1 MSIFD
6 KLNKSEN
13 RTLNIIVVG
22 GGNVGTTI
30 TEQLSKEG
38 HHITVIDKRA
48 EIVNRISSTYDVMGI
63 VGNGSSYNVQ
73 MEAGIEGADLI
84 IAVTDSDELNLLCCT
99 MAKKVGNCAS
109 IARVRTPD
117 YSDELGYIREKL
129 GLSMIINPE
138 LEAANEIAR
147 LLRLPGA
154 ISINSFA
161 RGHAELIQ
169 FRIPEKNILSGKA
182 IMDLQEIFSNGLLIC
197 AVERDGEL
205 TIPKGAFVFHAGD
218 IVSFIATAQNAQ
230 KFFKKANIETRKV
243 SNTMIVGGGKI
254 SYYLAKQLLDT
265 GIEVKII
272 EQRPERCSEL
282 ASLLSRALIIC
293 GDGTD
298 ESLLMQSGLAQI
310 ESFIPI
316 TNIDE
321 ENILLTL
328 YAKNTTNAKVI
339 TKINRTNFHDVIA
352 GLDMDS
358 VVYPRYITSESII
371 AYARARQNSLGSNIE
386 TLYHIF
392 DNRAEAIEF
401 RITEDAPIANQP
413 IMKLSLKQDLL
424 IACINRRGKIIIP
437 SGHDCILPGDTVIVV
452 TKHSGFHEIG
462 DILA

>member
-1 MSIFD
+1 MSILD
-6 KLNKSEN
+6 KLSKAEK

-30 TEQLSKEG
+30 TERLSKEG
-38 HHITVIDKRA
+38 HHITVIDKNA

-63 VGNGSSYNVQ
+63 VGNGSSYSVQ
-73 MEAGIEGADLI
+73 MEAGIESADLI

-169 FRIPEKNILSGKA
+169 FKIPEKNILCGKA

-197 AVERDGEL
+197 AVEREGQL
-205 TIPKGAFVFHAGD
+205 TIPNGAFVFQESD

-230 KFFKKANIETRKV
+230 KFFKKAAIETRKV

-272 EQRPERCSEL
+272 EQRSERCLEL
-282 ASLLSRALIIC
+282 GVSARPRADYLRRRH
-293 GDGTD
+293 GRK
-298 ESLLMQSGLAQI
+298 
-310 ESFIPI
+310 P
-316 TNIDE
+316 
-321 ENILLTL
+321 
-328 YAKNTTNAKVI
+328 
-339 TKINRTNFHDVIA
+339 
-352 GLDMDS
+352 
-358 VVYPRYITSESII
+358 
-371 AYARARQNSLGSNIE
+371 AYAVG
-386 TLYHIF
+386 TLHKPNLSSRSPISTKKTFCSRCTPKKQRTPRSSPKSTEPIF
-392 DNRAEAIEF
+392 
-401 RITEDAPIANQP
+401 T
-413 IMKLSLKQDLL
+413 
-424 IACINRRGKIIIP
+424 
-437 SGHDCILPGDTVIVV
+437 T
-452 TKHSGFHEIG
+452 
-462 DILA
+462 

>member
-1 MSIFD
+1 
-6 KLNKSEN
+6 
-13 RTLNIIVVG
+13 
-22 GGNVGTTI
+22 
-30 TEQLSKEG
+30 
-38 HHITVIDKRA
+38 
-48 EIVNRISSTYDVMGI
+48 
-63 VGNGSSYNVQ
+63 
-73 MEAGIEGADLI
+73 
-84 IAVTDSDELNLLCCT
+84 
-99 MAKKVGNCAS
+99 
-109 IARVRTPD
+109 
-117 YSDELGYIREKL
+117 
-129 GLSMIINPE
+129 MIINPE

-169 FRIPEKNILSGKA
+169 FRIPEKNILAGKA

-205 TIPKGAFVFHAGD
+205 TIPKGAFVFHEGD

-282 ASLLSRALIIC
+282 ASRLSRALIIC

-328 YAKNTTNAKVI
+328 YAKNTTSTKVI

-352 GLDMDS
+352 GLAMDS

-437 SGHDCILPGDTVIVV
+437 SGHDCILSGDTVIVV